1 MCDAWSGE
9 GSSGRGHSPTPR
21 RALAPVPRAHIPL
34 GGRTRE
40 KSEQECQAGSR
51 PPLQWISVA
60 VPMWALHGWPLHK
73 ASHTDSGPCLSQRSH
88 GKDLEEWEGTTP
100 QDYVVTESG
109 EGARVSLTSVGHCE
123 DGVLRD
129 THSEGHLPELLHE
142 VLPQLRLPP
151 CMGKAEGTMAVTH
164 GQQKFHLGQSC
175 PEDRHPGKKRC
186 PPWMPPALLRP
197 HPTQGSFK
205 DPRHSLALEF

>member
-1 MCDAWSGE
+1 MDFCCSANVGTTWMASAQGQSHRQWSVFISE
-9 GSSGRGHSPTPR
+9 KSRERSRGMGGDHPTG
-21 RALAPVPRAHIPL
+21 L
-34 GGRTRE
+34 GG
-40 KSEQECQAGSR
+40 
-51 PPLQWISVA
+51 
-60 VPMWALHGWPLHK
+60 
-73 ASHTDSGPCLSQRSH
+73 D
-88 GKDLEEWEGTTP
+88 GKWR
-100 QDYVVTESG
+100 
-109 EGARVSLTSVGHCE
+109 GAQVSLTSVGHCE